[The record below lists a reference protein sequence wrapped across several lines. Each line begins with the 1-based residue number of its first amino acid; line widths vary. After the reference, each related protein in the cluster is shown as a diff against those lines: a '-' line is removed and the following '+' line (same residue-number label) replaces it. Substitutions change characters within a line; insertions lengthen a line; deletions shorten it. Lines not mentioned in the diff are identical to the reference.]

1 MSEAQNASPARYLYF
16 WPFYSRSSNSSLE
29 QLSPALH
36 VMFFALGVLVMR
48 VVHNLV
54 RRLLGH
60 VMMYLEGLVSAF
72 ASPPT
77 DGRRGPEMLAAVVS
91 GCSETAVRW
100 PARISSARIRRYQSQ
115 RSADCIQNM
124 LNEVESNRR
133 TTYRPPARSTAT

>member
-1 MSEAQNASPARYLYF
+1 
-16 WPFYSRSSNSSLE
+16 
-29 QLSPALH
+29 
-36 VMFFALGVLVMR
+36 MFFALGVLVMR

-72 ASPPT
+72 ASLPT

>member
-1 MSEAQNASPARYLYF
+1 
-16 WPFYSRSSNSSLE
+16 
-29 QLSPALH
+29 
-36 VMFFALGVLVMR
+36 MFFALGVLVMR

-91 GCSETAVRW
+91 GCSETAVPGRQESV
-100 PARISSARIRRYQSQ
+100 ARAHKTIPESAFSGLH
-115 RSADCIQNM
+115 SKH
-124 LNEVESNRR
+124 VE
-133 TTYRPPARSTAT
+133 